1 MKAHPVHAQIKYVR
15 DHYLKLDNV
24 VNRRKQKEAEKEE
37 QATTAPITRIVER
50 TVNENQRIIREQQ
63 NEIAKA
69 KKKAKEESSSS
80 SSESSSSESASESES
95 EDVKVPVKTASKPGQ
110 DKPATEQKKP

>member
-1 MKAHPVHAQIKYVR
+1 M
-15 DHYLKLDNV
+15 
-24 VNRRKQKEAEKEE
+24 NRRKQKEADKEE
-37 QATTAPITRIVER
+37 QGTTAAPITRIVER

-80 SSESSSSESASESES
+80 SSESSSSESESESES
-95 EDVKVPVKTASKPGQ
+95 EEIKVPVKTASKQSQ
-110 DKPATEQKKP
+110 DKPAAE